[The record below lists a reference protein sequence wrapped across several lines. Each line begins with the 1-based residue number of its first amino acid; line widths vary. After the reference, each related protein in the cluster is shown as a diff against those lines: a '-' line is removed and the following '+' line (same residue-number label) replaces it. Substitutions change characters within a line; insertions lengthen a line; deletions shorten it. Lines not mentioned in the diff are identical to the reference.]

1 MLTTCLLLFTTATWA
16 QEAEEPAP
24 ADDPPASEAPE
35 GETPEEAPPAESAPG
50 ANPPPWEAGGP
61 AHPPAPEGAQPPP
74 MQRSQSRHMM
84 QRQMKKHRCESW
96 ELAVWNPRKSGC
108 AAQPD
113 ALSDEWCPVPEGMT
127 PVQPVGDTNKW
138 WVKRCADDPADE
150 PPPPP
155 GG

>member
-1 MLTTCLLLFTTATWA
+1 MLTTCVLLFSTVTWA

-24 ADDPPASEAPE
+24 VDDDAPAS
-35 GETPEEAPPAESAPG
+35 EAPPAESAPG

-61 AHPPAPEGAQPPP
+61 AHAPAPEAALPPP
-74 MQRSQSRHMM
+74 IRRSQQRHGS
-84 QRQMKKHRCESW
+84 QRHKMPRCESW

-113 ALSDEWCPVPEGMT
+113 ALGDEWCPVPEGMT
-127 PVQPVGDTNKW
+127 PVQPVGDANKW
-138 WVKRCADDPADE
+138 WVKRCTDEPADE
-150 PPPPP
+150 PLPPP